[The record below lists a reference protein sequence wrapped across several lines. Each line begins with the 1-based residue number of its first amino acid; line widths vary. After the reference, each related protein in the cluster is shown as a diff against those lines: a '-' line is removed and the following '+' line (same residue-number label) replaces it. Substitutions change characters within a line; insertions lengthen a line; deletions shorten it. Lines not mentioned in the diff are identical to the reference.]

1 MLIKKPSDIPSSEIT
16 PKSLYMNRRKFMS
29 GAALFGAAVATGAY
43 ELSKMAKPSEV
54 VHSNTKLTT
63 VKSQYSTTET
73 LTPYKDITNY
83 NNFYE
88 FSTDKYEPAQLARN
102 FRTSPWQVKVGGA
115 VAQKKT
121 YDVDSLM
128 KLATL
133 EERIYRMRCVE
144 GWSMVIPWVGFP
156 LSNLINQV
164 QPTSKAKYVMFT
176 TLMDPSQFP
185 GQRPTIFGQPVLDW
199 PYTEGLRMDEAMHP
213 LTLLTFGLY
222 GETLPNQDGAPV
234 RIVVPWKYGFKG
246 IKSIVK
252 IDFVGSEPPTAW
264 NKAAPNEYGFYSNVN
279 PNVDHPRWSQA
290 TERRIGEFSKR
301 KTLIFNGYG
310 DQVAS
315 LYNGMD
321 LKKYF

>member
-1 MLIKKPSDIPSSEIT
+1 MLIKKPADIPSSEIT
-16 PKSLYMNRRKFMS
+16 PKSLYMNRRKFIS
-29 GAALFGAAVATGAY
+29 GAAMFGAALASGAY
-43 ELSKMAKPSEV
+43 EMLNPAEARA
-54 VHSNTKLTT
+54 NAKLTT

-73 LTPYKDITNY
+73 PTPFKNISNY

-88 FSTDKYEPAQLARN
+88 FSTDKYGPAKLASN
-102 FRTSPWQVKVGGA
+102 LRTSPWTVKVGGA

-121 YDVDSLM
+121 YDIDDLM
-128 KLATL
+128 KLAPL
-133 EERIYRMRCVE
+133 EDRIYRHRCVE

-156 LSNLINQV
+156 LSTLINQV

-176 TLMDPSQFP
+176 TLMDMGQFP
-185 GQRPTIFGQPVLDW
+185 GQRTGVLDW
-199 PYTEGLRMDEAMHP
+199 PYTEGLRMDEAMNP

-234 RIVVPWKYGFKG
+234 RIVVPWKYGFKS

-264 NKAAPNEYGFYSNVN
+264 NKATPNEYGFYSNVN

-290 TERRIGEFSKR
+290 TERRLDGSFFGKR
-301 KTLIFNGYG
+301 INTVIFNGYG

-315 LYNGMD
+315 MYSGMD
-321 LKKYF
+321 LKKYY